1 MSEQQQEMTREQY
14 VNLSKIDSLA
24 KQNATQAVRIAELE
38 TQINLLNMQLQQMQQ
53 GDQPEEQEEPV
64 PGEEPLAEDMGN
76 PPH

>member
-53 GDQPEEQEEPV
+53 GDAPEEQEEPV
-64 PGEEPLAEDMGN
+64 PGEDPVEDMGN